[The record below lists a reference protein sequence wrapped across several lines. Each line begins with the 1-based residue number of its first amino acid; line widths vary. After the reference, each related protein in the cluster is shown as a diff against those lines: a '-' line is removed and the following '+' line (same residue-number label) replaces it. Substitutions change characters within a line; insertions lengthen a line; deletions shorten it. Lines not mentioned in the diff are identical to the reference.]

1 MNDFADRRV
10 TVMGLGRFGGGLG
23 VTRFLAQRGAQ
34 VLVTDTLPAEELAES
49 IAALQDLVDAGRVT
63 LRLGEHRTE
72 DFTDT
77 DLVVVNPAV
86 RPGNAFV
93 EAARSAG
100 VPITSEIR
108 LLVQHL
114 PNRLKTIGVT
124 GSAGKSTTTAMI
136 AHLLRKLL
144 GQEGEKPR
152 RQDAKTSGESRSN
165 VEAFAERAA
174 VEDGGDS
181 GGGVWMGGN
190 IGGSLLP
197 YVDQILPE
205 DWVVL
210 ELSSFMLEG
219 LWEEQWSPH
228 VAVIT
233 NISPNHLD
241 WHGSMESYVEAKR
254 AIMLFQDPERDT
266 VFLDESAALAF
277 DGGRNPHDPEWQ
289 VHPDIDGCIIDGPL
303 CIDEPYPLTS
313 LAGYHNECNAAL
325 AHMVVVTVLRED
337 GGEGWMQEAEQD
349 SEWRKFRAAKL
360 DFAGLPHRLEALG
373 QVHGIICYNDSKST
387 TPSAVI
393 NAVDAFVLINPDQV
407 ARRTTAAYDSEVRI
421 ILGGYDKGS
430 DFAEAAEFVAQHC
443 RGVYTIGDTGDSIA
457 DLVEAEVS
465 SRSTRC
471 VVRRCGTLEVAVRE
485 ALREAQGGE
494 VLLLSPGCASWDQF
508 ANYEERGR
516 RFVELVRAAGEG
528 PQGDKQ
534 KPTD

>member
-49 IAALQDLVDAGRVT
+49 TAALQDLVDAGRVT
-63 LRLGEHRTE
+63 LRLGEHRTQ

-124 GSAGKSTTTAMI
+124 GSAGKSTTTAMT
-136 AHLLRKLL
+136 AHILRAML
-144 GQEGEKPR
+144 GQDGERPR
-152 RQDAKTSGESRSN
+152 RQDARTPRGSGSR
-165 VEAFAERAA
+165 VEASAETAA
-174 VEDGGDS
+174 FEGGGHSGGYS

-197 YVDQILPE
+197 CVDQILPE

-219 LWEEQWSPH
+219 LREDRWSPH
-228 VAVIT
+228 IAVIT

-241 WHGSMESYVEAKR
+241 WHGSMEAYVQAKR
-254 AIMLFQDPERDT
+254 AILESQKRDDFF
-266 VFLDESAALAF
+266 VFGPGVMHYLRPPDDGREGSVADWPNHNGGDVTPFF
-277 DGGRNPHDPEWQ
+277 DGAVRSPLPGPHNLLNARIAVETCGLLGIGLSDLE
-289 VHPDIDGCIIDGPL
+289 G
-303 CIDEPYPLTS
+303 YPVETKAS
-313 LAGYHNECNAAL
+313 KFLA
-325 AHMVVVTVLRED
+325 
-337 GGEGWMQEAEQD
+337 
-349 SEWRKFRAAKL
+349 
-360 DFAGLPHRLEALG
+360 DFHGLPHRLQFVGEID
-373 QVHGIICYNDSKST
+373 GIRCYDDSKST
-387 TPSAVI
+387 TPE
-393 NAVDAFVLINPDQV
+393 
-407 ARRTTAAYDSEVRI
+407 AAMLAIESFPGHRVRL

-430 DFAEAAEFVAQHC
+430 DFAEAAQFAARTCH
-443 RGVYTIGDTGDSIA
+443 GVYTIGATGDAIA
-457 DLVEAEVS
+457 KLVEDEVRRTS
-465 SRSTRC
+465 SGC
-471 VVRRCGTLEVAVRE
+471 VVRRFETLDAAVSQAFIDVE
-485 ALREAQGGE
+485 SGG

-516 RFVELVRAAGEG
+516 RFVELVRAAE
-528 PQGDKQ
+528 QRVQADDMK